1 MKAVGYIR
9 VSTDHQDLSRQESL
23 IRQYCQKNNY
33 CLTKIIGEKVS
44 GAKKDRKSLA
54 ELLILDKSLADI
66 LVVSELSR
74 LSREADYANV
84 IFIINNILQ
93 NGLDV
98 VFLDEESKVYKAGK
112 SLDIIDIITL
122 AIGAKTAADERVKI
136 ATRMKTGKTTK
147 IQIEP
152 YMYTGGTAP
161 YGYKI
166 IDNPLYHGQIDNIP
180 AKRLIT
186 EDEYQMSNVRL
197 VFQMVLNGTTLRD
210 IAEHLNKSGTLT
222 KQNKPFC
229 ETSISKMIKN
239 PIYNGR
245 RRFKGLPLV
254 IKKIISDEDW
264 NKAQI
269 CVSQNKIF
277 KDIATSNFNPLK
289 GIVFCPC
296 GYALMLH
303 QMSPR
308 SGQKYYV
315 LACCRKNNKE
325 YRKKCR
331 NMGIKSDV
339 LFKSVWNCVKR
350 SLTLTEYSEKSNK
363 KSEQINTI
371 ITQLNQQLANNHKSM
386 DNIKEEMRHIEN
398 AIIKVSDIPSLV
410 DKYKIDYKKKQDEIS
425 SKEDSN
431 KAIEEEITKN
441 KQQLERIQKSQA
453 YKQLHDMT
461 DKEKSEI
468 YKNVLDR
475 VVYYSETMFT
485 AFIVIDYKNGLQNIV
500 VSKRHYNNLTL
511 LLPTTFKFN
520 KETRKVVIPLHKH
533 DAKQPYNLD
542 FIKEQ
547 EFSLAELSSSYD
559 LEEWKINIDDK

>member
-122 AIGAKTAADERVKI
+122 AIGAKTAADERMKI

-485 AFIVIDYKNGLQNIV
+485 GFIVIDYKNGLQNIV

>member
-84 IFIINNILQ
+84 ISIINNILQ

-122 AIGAKTAADERVKI
+122 AIGAKTAADERMKI

-166 IDNPLYHGQIDNIP
+166 IDNPLYYGQIDNIP

-269 CVSQNKIF
+269 CVSQNKLF

-485 AFIVIDYKNGLQNIV
+485 GFIVIDYKNGLQNIV

>member
-54 ELLILDKSLADI
+54 ELHILDKSLADI

-122 AIGAKTAADERVKI
+122 AIGAKTAADERMKI

-269 CVSQNKIF
+269 CVSQNKLF

-371 ITQLNQQLANNHKSM
+371 ITQLNQQLANSHKSM

-485 AFIVIDYKNGLQNIV
+485 GFIVIDYKNGLQNIV

>member
-84 IFIINNILQ
+84 ISIINNILQ

-122 AIGAKTAADERVKI
+122 AIGAKTAADERMKI

-269 CVSQNKIF
+269 CVSQNKLF

-371 ITQLNQQLANNHKSM
+371 ITQLNQQLVNNHKSM

-485 AFIVIDYKNGLQNIV
+485 GFIVIDYKNGLQNIV

>member
-54 ELLILDKSLADI
+54 ELHILDKSLADI

-122 AIGAKTAADERVKI
+122 AIGAKTAADERMKI

-269 CVSQNKIF
+269 CVSQNKLF

-339 LFKSVWNCVKR
+339 LSKSVWNCEKR

-371 ITQLNQQLANNHKSM
+371 ITQLNQQLVNNHKSM

-485 AFIVIDYKNGLQNIV
+485 GFIVIDYKNGLQNIV

>member
-54 ELLILDKSLADI
+54 ELHILDKSLADI

-122 AIGAKTAADERVKI
+122 AIGAKTAADERMKI

-269 CVSQNKIF
+269 CVSQNKLF

-371 ITQLNQQLANNHKSM
+371 ITQLNQQLVNNHKSM

-485 AFIVIDYKNGLQNIV
+485 GFIVIDYKNGLQNIV

>member
-33 CLTKIIGEKVS
+33 CLIKIIGEKVS

-54 ELLILDKSLADI
+54 ELHILDKSLADI

-122 AIGAKTAADERVKI
+122 AIGAKTAADERMKI

-269 CVSQNKIF
+269 CVSQNKLF

-371 ITQLNQQLANNHKSM
+371 ITQLNQQLVNNHKSM

-485 AFIVIDYKNGLQNIV
+485 GFIVIDYKNGLQNIV

>member
-33 CLTKIIGEKVS
+33 LLTEIIWEKVS
-44 GAKKDRKSLA
+44 GAKKDRKSISK
-54 ELLILDKSLADI
+54 LISGEKSCADI

-74 LSREADYANV
+74 LSREDDYTTV
-84 IFIINNILQ
+84 ILLINNILQ

-112 SLDIIDIITL
+112 TLDIVEIITL
-122 AIGAKTAADERVKI
+122 VIGAKTAADERMKI

-166 IDNPLYHGQIDNIP
+166 VDNPLYHGQADNIP
-180 AKRLIT
+180 AKRLMT
-186 EDEYQMSNVRL
+186 EDEDQMNNVRL
-197 VFQMVLNGTTLRD
+197 VFQMVLNGKTLRD
-210 IAEHLNKSGTLT
+210 IAEHLNKSGALT
-222 KQNKPFC
+222 KQNK
-229 ETSISKMIKN
+229 E
-239 PIYNGR
+239 R
-245 RRFKGLPLV
+245 RRFKGLPL
-254 IKKIISDEDW
+254 ITKKVISDEDW

-269 CVSQNKIF
+269 CVSQNKLF

-331 NMGIKSDV
+331 NMGIKSDI

-350 SLTLTEYSEKSNK
+350 SLTLNEYSQKSNI
-363 KSEQINTI
+363 KSEQINAI
-371 ITQLNQQLANNHKSM
+371 ITQLNHQLANNHKSM
-386 DNIKEEMRHIEN
+386 DNIKEEMQHIKK

-410 DKYKIDYKKKQDEIS
+410 DKYKIDYQKKQDEIS

-485 AFIVIDYKNGLQNIV
+485 GFIVIDYKNGLQNIV
-500 VSKRHYNNLTL
+500 ASKRHYNNLTL

-547 EFSLAELSSSYD
+547 EYSLAELSSSYD
-559 LEEWKINIDDK
+559 LEEWEINIDD

>member
-84 IFIINNILQ
+84 ISIINNILQ

-122 AIGAKTAADERVKI
+122 AIGAKTAADERMKI

-269 CVSQNKIF
+269 CVSQNKLF

-453 YKQLHDMT
+453 YKQLHDMI

-485 AFIVIDYKNGLQNIV
+485 GFIVIDYKNGLQNIV

>member
-84 IFIINNILQ
+84 ISIINNILQ

-122 AIGAKTAADERVKI
+122 AIGAKTAADERMKI

-269 CVSQNKIF
+269 CVSQNKLF

-485 AFIVIDYKNGLQNIV
+485 GFIVIDYKNGLQNIV
-500 VSKRHYNNLTL
+500 VLKRHYNNLTL

>member
-122 AIGAKTAADERVKI
+122 AIGAKTAADERMKI

-269 CVSQNKIF
+269 CVSQNKLF

-363 KSEQINTI
+363 KSEQIKDI
-371 ITQLNQQLANNHKSM
+371 IMQLNNQLTNNRNSI
-386 DNIKEEMRHIEN
+386 DNIKDEIHHIEN
-398 AIIKVSDIPSLV
+398 AIINVSDIPSLV
-410 DKYKIDYKKKQDEIS
+410 NKYKIDYTKKHDEITA
-425 SKEDSN
+425 KENSN
-431 KAIEEEITKN
+431 KAIEEEIAKN
-441 KQQLERIQKSQA
+441 KQQLDRIKKSQA
-453 YKQLHDMT
+453 YKQLRDMT

-468 YKNVLDR
+468 YKNVLDS
-475 VVYYSETMFT
+475 VVYYSYNPQNETLRNCKT
-485 AFIVIDYKNGLQNIV
+485 
-500 VSKRHYNNLTL
+500 KRS
-511 LLPTTFKFN
+511 
-520 KETRKVVIPLHKH
+520 V
-533 DAKQPYNLD
+533 A
-542 FIKEQ
+542 
-547 EFSLAELSSSYD
+547 
-559 LEEWKINIDDK
+559 

>member
-84 IFIINNILQ
+84 IFNINNILQ

-122 AIGAKTAADERVKI
+122 AIGAKTAADERMKI

-269 CVSQNKIF
+269 CVSQNKLF

-410 DKYKIDYKKKQDEIS
+410 NKYKIDYKKKQDEIS

-485 AFIVIDYKNGLQNIV
+485 GFIVIDYKNGLQNIV

>member
-54 ELLILDKSLADI
+54 ELHILDKSLADI

-122 AIGAKTAADERVKI
+122 AIGAKTAADERMKI

-269 CVSQNKIF
+269 CVSQNKLF

-303 QMSPR
+303 QISPR

-485 AFIVIDYKNGLQNIV
+485 GFIVIDYKNGLQNIV

>member
-1 MKAVGYIR
+1 
-9 VSTDHQDLSRQESL
+9 
-23 IRQYCQKNNY
+23 
-33 CLTKIIGEKVS
+33 
-44 GAKKDRKSLA
+44 
-54 ELLILDKSLADI
+54 
-66 LVVSELSR
+66 
-74 LSREADYANV
+74 
-84 IFIINNILQ
+84 
-93 NGLDV
+93 
-98 VFLDEESKVYKAGK
+98 
-112 SLDIIDIITL
+112 
-122 AIGAKTAADERVKI
+122 
-136 ATRMKTGKTTK
+136 
-147 IQIEP
+147 
-152 YMYTGGTAP
+152 MYTGGTAP

-166 IDNPLYHGQIDNIP
+166 VDNPLYHGQADNIP
-180 AKRLIT
+180 AKRLMT
-186 EDEYQMSNVRL
+186 EDEDQMNNVRL
-197 VFQMVLNGTTLRD
+197 VFQMVLNGKTLRD
-210 IAEHLNKSGTLT
+210 IAEHLNKSGALT

-245 RRFKGLPLV
+245 RRFKGLPL
-254 IKKIISDEDW
+254 ITKKVISDEDW
-264 NKAQI
+264 NKTQI
-269 CVSQNKIF
+269 CVSQNKLF

-331 NMGIKSDV
+331 NMGIKSDI

-350 SLTLTEYSEKSNK
+350 SLTLNEYSQKSNI
-363 KSEQINTI
+363 KSEQINAI
-371 ITQLNQQLANNHKSM
+371 ITQLNHQLANNHKSM
-386 DNIKEEMRHIEN
+386 DNIKEEMQHIEK

-410 DKYKIDYKKKQDEIS
+410 DKYKIDYQKKQDEIS

-475 VVYYSETMFT
+475 VVYYLETMFT
-485 AFIVIDYKNGLQNIV
+485 GFIVIDYKNGLQNIV
-500 VSKRHYNNLTL
+500 ASKRHYNNLTL

-547 EFSLAELSSSYD
+547 EYSLAGLSSSYD

>member
-485 AFIVIDYKNGLQNIV
+485 GFIVIDYKNGLQNIV

>member
-122 AIGAKTAADERVKI
+122 AIGAKTAADERMKI

-269 CVSQNKIF
+269 CVSQNKLF

-363 KSEQINTI
+363 KSEQIKDI
-371 ITQLNQQLANNHKSM
+371 IMQLNNQLTNNRNSI
-386 DNIKEEMRHIEN
+386 DNIKDEIHHIEN
-398 AIIKVSDIPSLV
+398 AIINVSDIPSLV
-410 DKYKIDYKKKQDEIS
+410 NKYKIDYTKKHDEITA
-425 SKEDSN
+425 KENSN
-431 KAIEEEITKN
+431 KAIEEEIAKN
-441 KQQLERIQKSQA
+441 KQQLDRIKKSQA
-453 YKQLHDMT
+453 YKQLRDMT

-468 YKNVLDR
+468 YKNVLDS
-475 VVYYSETMFT
+475 VVYYSETMFSG
-485 AFIVIDYKNGLQNIV
+485 FIVIDYKNGLQNIII
-500 VSKRHYNNLTL
+500 SKRHYNNLTAQL
-511 LLPTTFKFN
+511 HATFTFN
-520 KETRKVVIPLHKH
+520 RETRKVVVPIHKH
-533 DAKQPYNLD
+533 DITQPYNLN
-542 FIKEQ
+542 FIKEK
-547 EFSLAELSSSYD
+547 EYTLAELASSFD
-559 LEEWKINIDDK
+559 LQEWKINIDD

>member
-9 VSTDHQDLSRQESL
+9 VSTDHQDLSRQKSL
-23 IRQYCQKNNY
+23 IRQYCKKNNY
-33 CLTKIIGEKVS
+33 LLTEIIGEKVS
-44 GAKKDRKSLA
+44 GAKEDRKSIA
-54 ELLILDKSLADI
+54 KLLSLENSCADI

-74 LSREADYANV
+74 LSREDDYTK
-84 IFIINNILQ
+84 ILFIVNEMLKGGIN
-93 NGLDV
+93 V
-98 VFLDEESKVYKAGK
+98 VFLDEENKVYKAGK
-112 SLDIIDIITL
+112 SLDVVEIITL
-122 AIGAKTAADERVKI
+122 VIGAKTAADERMKI

-152 YMYTGGTAP
+152 YMYTGGIAP
-161 YGYKI
+161 YGYKVV
-166 IDNPLYHGQIDNIP
+166 DNPQYHGQTDNIP

-186 EDEYQMSNVRL
+186 EDEGQMCNVRL

-210 IAEHLNKSGTLT
+210 IADHLNKSGTLT

-245 RRFKGLPLV
+245 RRFKGLPLML
-254 IKKIISDEDW
+254 KKIISDEDW

-269 CVSQNKIF
+269 CISQNKLF

-315 LACCRKNNKE
+315 LVCCRKNNKE

-331 NMGIKSDV
+331 NMGIKSDI

-350 SLTLTEYSEKSNK
+350 SLTLNEYFQKSSR
-363 KSEQINTI
+363 KSEQINDI
-371 ITQLNQQLANNHKSM
+371 ITQLNYQLVNNHKSM
-386 DNIKEEMRHIEN
+386 DNIKEEMRRIEN
-398 AIIKVSDIPSLV
+398 TIIKVSEIQSLV

-425 SKEDSN
+425 SKENSN
-431 KAIEEEITKN
+431 KAIEEEIAKN
-441 KQQLERIQKSQA
+441 KRQLERIQKSQT
-453 YKQLHDMT
+453 YKQLRDMT

-485 AFIVIDYKNGLQNIV
+485 GFIVIDYKNGLQNIV
-500 VSKRHYNNLTL
+500 ISKRHYNNLTAQ
-511 LLPTTFKFN
+511 LPTTFKFN
-520 KETRKVVIPLHKH
+520 KETRKVIVPLHRHDTKH
-533 DAKQPYNLD
+533 PYNFD
-542 FIKEQ
+542 FIKEK
-547 EFSLAELSSSYD
+547 EYT
-559 LEEWKINIDDK
+559 LEELASSFNLQEWEIDIDN

>member
-84 IFIINNILQ
+84 ISIINNILQ

-122 AIGAKTAADERVKI
+122 AIGAKTAADERMKI

-269 CVSQNKIF
+269 CVSQNKLF

-386 DNIKEEMRHIEN
+386 DNIKEEMRHIKN

-485 AFIVIDYKNGLQNIV
+485 GFIVIDYKNGLQNIV

>member
-54 ELLILDKSLADI
+54 ELHILDKSLADI

-122 AIGAKTAADERVKI
+122 AIGAKTAADERMKI

-229 ETSISKMIKN
+229 ETS
-239 PIYNGR
+239 
-245 RRFKGLPLV
+245 LV
-254 IKKIISDEDW
+254 
-264 NKAQI
+264 
-269 CVSQNKIF
+269 
-277 KDIATSNFNPLK
+277 
-289 GIVFCPC
+289 
-296 GYALMLH
+296 
-303 QMSPR
+303 R
-308 SGQKYYV
+308 
-315 LACCRKNNKE
+315 
-325 YRKKCR
+325 
-331 NMGIKSDV
+331 
-339 LFKSVWNCVKR
+339 
-350 SLTLTEYSEKSNK
+350 
-363 KSEQINTI
+363 
-371 ITQLNQQLANNHKSM
+371 
-386 DNIKEEMRHIEN
+386 
-398 AIIKVSDIPSLV
+398 
-410 DKYKIDYKKKQDEIS
+410 
-425 SKEDSN
+425 
-431 KAIEEEITKN
+431 
-441 KQQLERIQKSQA
+441 
-453 YKQLHDMT
+453 
-461 DKEKSEI
+461 
-468 YKNVLDR
+468 
-475 VVYYSETMFT
+475 
-485 AFIVIDYKNGLQNIV
+485 
-500 VSKRHYNNLTL
+500 
-511 LLPTTFKFN
+511 
-520 KETRKVVIPLHKH
+520 
-533 DAKQPYNLD
+533 
-542 FIKEQ
+542 
-547 EFSLAELSSSYD
+547 
-559 LEEWKINIDDK
+559 

>member
-84 IFIINNILQ
+84 ISIINNILQ

-122 AIGAKTAADERVKI
+122 AIGAKTAADERMKI

-239 PIYNGR
+239 PIYNCR

-269 CVSQNKIF
+269 CVSQNKLF

-485 AFIVIDYKNGLQNIV
+485 GFIVIDYKNGLQNIV
-500 VSKRHYNNLTL
+500 VLKRHYNNLTL

>member
-84 IFIINNILQ
+84 ISIINNILQ

-122 AIGAKTAADERVKI
+122 AIGAKTAADERMKI

-269 CVSQNKIF
+269 CVSQNKLF

-363 KSEQINTI
+363 KSEQISTI

-485 AFIVIDYKNGLQNIV
+485 GFIVIDYKNGLQNIV

>member
-54 ELLILDKSLADI
+54 ELHILDKSLADI

-122 AIGAKTAADERVKI
+122 AIGAKTAADERMKI

-269 CVSQNKIF
+269 CVSQNKLF

-371 ITQLNQQLANNHKSM
+371 ITQLNQQLVNNHKSM

-431 KAIEEEITKN
+431 KAIEEEITKS

-485 AFIVIDYKNGLQNIV
+485 GFIVIDYKNGLQNIV